1 MDTKINERLQ
11 LLRRQM
17 KSRGFDAYVIHHSD
31 PHISEYIPDYWKVR
45 EWASGFSGSAGTLVL
60 TEKKAA
66 LWTDSRYFLQAEQQ
80 LAGTGI
86 ELCKQ
91 GLPDTP
97 DIPGWIKLNLE
108 AGSTVGCNGGI
119 ISVSAARYLSKSL
132 EQLGFKCSFDDDI
145 ASTVWLDRPPLPTAK
160 AYIHAAEF
168 AGISAGDKLESIRR
182 NLLNI
187 NATACLMCSPDEV
200 CWTLNLRGSDIQFNP
215 VVLCYAYV
223 DLERAILFV
232 DGRKLDDEISNFLT
246 SAGVSIMGYE
256 QVGNFISNISR
267 HTVLVV
273 DSDKTNYKLY
283 NQIPQTVKIVE
294 KIGIVTEI
302 KAKKQKPEVE
312 GIHQAM
318 VQDGVALVN
327 FFYWLEEVLGRERL
341 TELTVAKKLLDF
353 RSKQQHFVSESFE
366 TIAGYRDHGAI
377 VHYSATPESDYTIE
391 QDGFL
396 LIDSGGQYLNGT
408 TDITR
413 TVHLGKPNAD
423 EMKHY
428 TLVLKGMISL
438 AKARFPFGTR
448 GSQLDTLAKMALWS
462 NHLTY
467 GHGTGHG
474 VGYFLN
480 VHEGP
485 QQIRPE
491 NHLPIEPGMVM
502 SDEPGIYI
510 SGCYGIRIENLI
522 LCTDDIS
529 NDFGR
534 FLTFETLTLCPI
546 DTKPIAVSMLSDD
559 ERDWLNHYHAT
570 VYEKLS
576 PYLDEEHKTWLKKK
590 TLPL

>member
-1 MDTKINERLQ
+1 METKVHERLE

-17 KSRGFDAYVIHHSD
+17 KNRGFDAYIIHHSD
-31 PHISEYIPDYWKVR
+31 PHISEYIPDFWKVR
-45 EWASGFSGSAGTLVL
+45 EWASGFTGSAGTLVL
-60 TEKKAA
+60 TEKNAA

-86 ELCKQ
+86 ELCRL
-91 GLPDTP
+91 GLQDTP
-97 DIPGWIKLNLE
+97 DIPGWIKQNLKN
-108 AGSTVGCNGGI
+108 GSTVGCNGGI
-119 ISVSAARYLSKSL
+119 ISVSATRYLL
-132 EQLGFKCSFDDDI
+132 ENLTQVGFKCGFDDDI
-145 ASTVWLDRPPLPTAK
+145 ASTVWLDRPPLPDGK
-160 AYIHAAEF
+160 AYIHEVEF
-168 AGISAGDKLESIRR
+168 AGISTDEKLKSIRR
-182 NLLNI
+182 RLQDI
-187 NATACLMCSPDEV
+187 KATAYLMCSPDEV
-200 CWTLNLRGSDIQFNP
+200 CWTFNLRGSDIQFNP

-223 DLERAILFV
+223 DLVRAILFV
-232 DGRKLDDEISNFLT
+232 DGRKLDEKILHFLA
-246 SAGVSIMGYE
+246 SAGVSTMDYE

-267 HTVLVV
+267 NTVLVV
-273 DSDKTNYKLY
+273 DPDKTSYKLY
-283 NQIPQTVKIVE
+283 NQIPQTVKVVE
-294 KIGIVTEI
+294 RIGITTEI
-302 KAKKQKPEVE
+302 KTKKQKPEVE
-312 GIHQAM
+312 GIRRAM
-318 VQDGVALVN
+318 VQDGVALVH
-327 FFYWLEEVLGRERL
+327 FFYWLEGALGREPI
-341 TELTVAKKLLDF
+341 TELTIAQKLLDF
-353 RSKQQHFVSESFE
+353 RSKQQNFVSESFE

-396 LIDSGGQYLNGT
+396 LIDSGGQFLNGT

-413 TVHLGKPNAD
+413 TVHLGKPNQD

-438 AKARFPFGTR
+438 AMARFPIGTR

-462 NHLTY
+462 NYLTY

-502 SDEPGIYI
+502 SDEPGVYI

-522 LCTDDIS
+522 LCTDDTT
-529 NDFGR
+529 NDFGH

-546 DTKPIAVSMLSDD
+546 DTKPIAVNMLSDD
-559 ERDWLNHYHAT
+559 ERNWLNSYHT
-570 VYEKLS
+570 MVYEKLS
-576 PYLDEEHKTWLKKK
+576 PYLDEAHKTWLKKK

>member
-1 MDTKINERLQ
+1 METKVHERLE

-17 KSRGFDAYVIHHSD
+17 KNRGFDAYIIHHSD
-31 PHISEYIPDYWKVR
+31 PHISEYIPDFWKVR
-45 EWASGFSGSAGTLVL
+45 EWASGFTGSAGTLVL
-60 TEKKAA
+60 TEKNAA

-86 ELCKQ
+86 ELCRL
-91 GLPDTP
+91 GLQDTP
-97 DIPGWIKLNLE
+97 DIPGWIKQNLKN
-108 AGSTVGCNGGI
+108 GSTVGCNGGI
-119 ISVSAARYLSKSL
+119 ISVSATRYLL
-132 EQLGFKCSFDDDI
+132 ENLTQVGFKCGFDDDI
-145 ASTVWLDRPPLPTAK
+145 ASTVWLDRPPLPGGK
-160 AYIHAAEF
+160 AYIHEVEF
-168 AGISAGDKLESIRR
+168 AGISTDEKLKSIRR
-182 NLLNI
+182 RLQDI
-187 NATACLMCSPDEV
+187 KATAYLMCSPDEV
-200 CWTLNLRGSDIQFNP
+200 CWTFNLRGSDIQFNP

-223 DLERAILFV
+223 DLVRAILFV
-232 DGRKLDDEISNFLT
+232 DGRKLDEKILHFLA
-246 SAGVSIMGYE
+246 SAGVSTMDYE

-267 HTVLVV
+267 NTVLVV
-273 DSDKTNYKLY
+273 DPDKTSYKLY
-283 NQIPQTVKIVE
+283 NQIPQTVKVVE
-294 KIGIVTEI
+294 RIGITTEI

-312 GIHQAM
+312 GIRRAM
-318 VQDGVALVN
+318 VQDGVALVH
-327 FFYWLEEVLGRERL
+327 FFYWLEGALGREPI
-341 TELTVAKKLLDF
+341 TELTIAQKLLDF
-353 RSKQQHFVSESFE
+353 RSKQQNFVSESFE

-396 LIDSGGQYLNGT
+396 LIDSGGQFLNGT

-413 TVHLGKPNAD
+413 TVHLGKPNQD

-438 AKARFPFGTR
+438 AMARFPIGTR

-462 NHLTY
+462 NYLTY

-502 SDEPGIYI
+502 SDEPGVYI

-522 LCTDDIS
+522 LCTDDTT
-529 NDFGR
+529 NDFGH

-546 DTKPIAVSMLSDD
+546 DTKPIAVNMLSDD
-559 ERDWLNHYHAT
+559 ERNWLNSYHT
-570 VYEKLS
+570 MVYEKLS
-576 PYLDEEHKTWLKKK
+576 PYLDEAHKTWLKKK

>member
-1 MDTKINERLQ
+1 
-11 LLRRQM
+11 
-17 KSRGFDAYVIHHSD
+17 
-31 PHISEYIPDYWKVR
+31 
-45 EWASGFSGSAGTLVL
+45 
-60 TEKKAA
+60 
-66 LWTDSRYFLQAEQQ
+66 
-80 LAGTGI
+80 
-86 ELCKQ
+86 
-91 GLPDTP
+91 
-97 DIPGWIKLNLE
+97 
-108 AGSTVGCNGGI
+108 
-119 ISVSAARYLSKSL
+119 
-132 EQLGFKCSFDDDI
+132 
-145 ASTVWLDRPPLPTAK
+145 
-160 AYIHAAEF
+160 
-168 AGISAGDKLESIRR
+168 
-182 NLLNI
+182 
-187 NATACLMCSPDEV
+187 
-200 CWTLNLRGSDIQFNP
+200 
-215 VVLCYAYV
+215 
-223 DLERAILFV
+223 
-232 DGRKLDDEISNFLT
+232 
-246 SAGVSIMGYE
+246 
-256 QVGNFISNISR
+256 
-267 HTVLVV
+267 VLVV

-294 KIGIVTEI
+294 RIGIVTEI

>member
-1 MDTKINERLQ
+1 METKVHERLE

-17 KSRGFDAYVIHHSD
+17 KNRGFDAYIIHHSD
-31 PHISEYIPDYWKVR
+31 PHISEYIPDFWKVR
-45 EWASGFSGSAGTLVL
+45 EWASGFTGSAGTLVL
-60 TEKKAA
+60 TEKNAA

-86 ELCKQ
+86 ELCRL
-91 GLPDTP
+91 GLQDTP
-97 DIPGWIKLNLE
+97 DIPGWIKQNLKN
-108 AGSTVGCNGGI
+108 GSTVGCNGGI
-119 ISVSAARYLSKSL
+119 ISVSATRYLL
-132 EQLGFKCSFDDDI
+132 ENLTQVGFKCGFDDDI
-145 ASTVWLDRPPLPTAK
+145 ASTVWLDRPPLPGGK
-160 AYIHAAEF
+160 AYIHEVEF
-168 AGISAGDKLESIRR
+168 AGISTDEKLKSIRR
-182 NLLNI
+182 RLQDI
-187 NATACLMCSPDEV
+187 KATAYLMCSPDEV
-200 CWTLNLRGSDIQFNP
+200 CWTFNLRGSDIQFNP

-223 DLERAILFV
+223 DLVRAILFV
-232 DGRKLDDEISNFLT
+232 DGRKLDEKILHFLA
-246 SAGVSIMGYE
+246 SAGVSTMDYE

-267 HTVLVV
+267 NTVLVV
-273 DSDKTNYKLY
+273 DPDKTSYKLY
-283 NQIPQTVKIVE
+283 NQIPQTVKVVE
-294 KIGIVTEI
+294 RIGITTEI
-302 KAKKQKPEVE
+302 KTKKQKPEVE
-312 GIHQAM
+312 GIRRAM
-318 VQDGVALVN
+318 VQDGVALVH
-327 FFYWLEEVLGRERL
+327 FFYWLEGALGREPI
-341 TELTVAKKLLDF
+341 TELTIAQKLLDF
-353 RSKQQHFVSESFE
+353 RSKQQNFVSESFE

-396 LIDSGGQYLNGT
+396 LIDSGGQFLNGT

-413 TVHLGKPNAD
+413 TVHLGKPNQD

-438 AKARFPFGTR
+438 AMARFPIGTR

-462 NHLTY
+462 NYLTY

-502 SDEPGIYI
+502 SDEPGVYI

-522 LCTDDIS
+522 LCTDDTT
-529 NDFGR
+529 NDFGH

-546 DTKPIAVSMLSDD
+546 DTKPIAVNMLSDD
-559 ERDWLNHYHAT
+559 ERNWLNSYHT
-570 VYEKLS
+570 MVYEKLS
-576 PYLDEEHKTWLKKK
+576 PYLDEAHKTWLKKK

>member
-1 MDTKINERLQ
+1 MT
-11 LLRRQM
+11 
-17 KSRGFDAYVIHHSD
+17 
-31 PHISEYIPDYWKVR
+31 
-45 EWASGFSGSAGTLVL
+45 
-60 TEKKAA
+60 
-66 LWTDSRYFLQAEQQ
+66 
-80 LAGTGI
+80 
-86 ELCKQ
+86 
-91 GLPDTP
+91 
-97 DIPGWIKLNLE
+97 
-108 AGSTVGCNGGI
+108 
-119 ISVSAARYLSKSL
+119 
-132 EQLGFKCSFDDDI
+132 
-145 ASTVWLDRPPLPTAK
+145 
-160 AYIHAAEF
+160 
-168 AGISAGDKLESIRR
+168 
-182 NLLNI
+182 
-187 NATACLMCSPDEV
+187 
-200 CWTLNLRGSDIQFNP
+200 
-215 VVLCYAYV
+215 
-223 DLERAILFV
+223 
-232 DGRKLDDEISNFLT
+232 
-246 SAGVSIMGYE
+246 
-256 QVGNFISNISR
+256 
-267 HTVLVV
+267 
-273 DSDKTNYKLY
+273 
-283 NQIPQTVKIVE
+283 
-294 KIGIVTEI
+294 
-302 KAKKQKPEVE
+302 
-312 GIHQAM
+312 
-318 VQDGVALVN
+318 
-327 FFYWLEEVLGRERL
+327 
-341 TELTVAKKLLDF
+341 
-353 RSKQQHFVSESFE
+353 
-366 TIAGYRDHGAI
+366 I

>member
-1 MDTKINERLQ
+1 METKVHERLE

-17 KSRGFDAYVIHHSD
+17 KNRGFDAYIIHHSD
-31 PHISEYIPDYWKVR
+31 PHISEYIPDFWKVR
-45 EWASGFSGSAGTLVL
+45 EWASGFTGSAGTLVL
-60 TEKKAA
+60 TEKNAA

-86 ELCKQ
+86 ELCRL
-91 GLPDTP
+91 GLQDTP
-97 DIPGWIKLNLE
+97 DIPGWIKQNLKN
-108 AGSTVGCNGGI
+108 GSTVGCNGGI
-119 ISVSAARYLSKSL
+119 ISVSATRYLL
-132 EQLGFKCSFDDDI
+132 ENLTQVGFKCGFDDDI
-145 ASTVWLDRPPLPTAK
+145 ASTVWLDRPPLPGGK
-160 AYIHAAEF
+160 AYIHEVEF
-168 AGISAGDKLESIRR
+168 AGISTDEKLKSIRR
-182 NLLNI
+182 RLQDI
-187 NATACLMCSPDEV
+187 KATAYLMCSPDEV
-200 CWTLNLRGSDIQFNP
+200 CWTFNLRGSDIQFNP

-232 DGRKLDDEISNFLT
+232 DGRKLDEKILHFLA
-246 SAGVSIMGYE
+246 SAGVSTMDYE

-267 HTVLVV
+267 NTVLVV
-273 DSDKTNYKLY
+273 DPDKTSYKLY
-283 NQIPQTVKIVE
+283 NQIPQTVKVVE
-294 KIGIVTEI
+294 RIGITTEI

-312 GIHQAM
+312 GIRRAM
-318 VQDGVALVN
+318 VQDGVALVH
-327 FFYWLEEVLGRERL
+327 FFYWLEGALGREPI
-341 TELTVAKKLLDF
+341 TELTIAQKLLDF
-353 RSKQQHFVSESFE
+353 RSKQQNFVSESFE

-396 LIDSGGQYLNGT
+396 LIDSGGQFLNGT

-413 TVHLGKPNAD
+413 TVHLGKPNQD

-438 AKARFPFGTR
+438 AMARFPIGTR

-462 NHLTY
+462 NYLTY

-502 SDEPGIYI
+502 SDEPGVYI

-522 LCTDDIS
+522 LCTDDTT
-529 NDFGR
+529 NDFGH

-546 DTKPIAVSMLSDD
+546 DTKPIAVNMLSDD
-559 ERDWLNHYHAT
+559 ERNWLNSYHT
-570 VYEKLS
+570 MVYEKLS
-576 PYLDEEHKTWLKKK
+576 PYLDEAHKTWLKKK

>member
-1 MDTKINERLQ
+1 
-11 LLRRQM
+11 
-17 KSRGFDAYVIHHSD
+17 
-31 PHISEYIPDYWKVR
+31 
-45 EWASGFSGSAGTLVL
+45 
-60 TEKKAA
+60 
-66 LWTDSRYFLQAEQQ
+66 
-80 LAGTGI
+80 
-86 ELCKQ
+86 
-91 GLPDTP
+91 
-97 DIPGWIKLNLE
+97 
-108 AGSTVGCNGGI
+108 
-119 ISVSAARYLSKSL
+119 
-132 EQLGFKCSFDDDI
+132 
-145 ASTVWLDRPPLPTAK
+145 
-160 AYIHAAEF
+160 
-168 AGISAGDKLESIRR
+168 
-182 NLLNI
+182 
-187 NATACLMCSPDEV
+187 MCSPDEV

-246 SAGVSIMGYE
+246 SAGVSTMGYE

-294 KIGIVTEI
+294 RIGIVTEI

-312 GIHQAM
+312 GIQQAM